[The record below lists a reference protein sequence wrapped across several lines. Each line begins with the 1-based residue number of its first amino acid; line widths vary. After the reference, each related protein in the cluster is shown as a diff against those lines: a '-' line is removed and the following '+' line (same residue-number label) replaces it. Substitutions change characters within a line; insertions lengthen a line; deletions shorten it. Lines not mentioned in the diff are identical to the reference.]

1 MLEGER
7 DEAEE
12 EDGREEEEALRG
24 GSRRVTRRNDRFGR
38 GEF

>member
-12 EDGREEEEALRG
+12 EEGREEEEALRG
-24 GSRRVTRRNDRFGR
+24 GFSSGDK
-38 GEF
+38 EE